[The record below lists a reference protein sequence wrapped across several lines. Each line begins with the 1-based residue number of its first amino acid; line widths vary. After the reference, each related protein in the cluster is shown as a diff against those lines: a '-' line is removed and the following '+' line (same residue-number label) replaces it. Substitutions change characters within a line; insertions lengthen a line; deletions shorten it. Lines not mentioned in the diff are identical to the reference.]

1 MNNSAP
7 IHSAQFHSAQ
17 IHSALTP
24 VFTALRVGLHIL
36 FVGLTLFVVV
46 HAMLT
51 GAAAG
56 ASSTIAV
63 IVLGLALLVVYGS
76 ASFFHLSTSKL
87 LWPIWLVV
95 LVVLCLSL
103 MALTADAAYL
113 VFPLFFLLLHLI
125 RQPWNVIA
133 VAALTAC
140 AIIALAWHIALSVSV
155 VVGPIIGAAVA
166 VAIGVGY
173 QALYREAREREALIR
188 DLVATREQLAATE
201 REAGVLAERA
211 RLAREIHD
219 TVAQGLSSIQ
229 LLLHAV
235 ERADEHHPAI
245 DHVRLARETA
255 ATNLAETRRFIR
267 ELTPPALE
275 EQTLEGALRRLASR
289 TTETAGLPI
298 HVTISGDPIS
308 LPMDVET
315 ALLRI
320 AQGSLANVTQHAR
333 ASQVELTLSYM
344 DDSVSIDIVDDGQGF
359 DPTALPAHPGS
370 THESFGLRAIR
381 GRAEQLGG
389 YVVIESRPGSGTA
402 VAVSLPLPEHDD
414 STMRSEEP

>member
-1 MNNSAP
+1 
-7 IHSAQFHSAQ
+7 
-17 IHSALTP
+17 

-51 GAAAG
+51 GAAGG
-56 ASSTIAV
+56 ASNTGSV
-63 IVLGLALLVVYGS
+63 IVLGFALLAVYSS
-76 ASFFHLSTSKL
+76 ASIFHLSPSKL
-87 LWPIWLVV
+87 LWPVWLAV
-95 LVVLCLSL
+95 LIALCLAL
-103 MALTADAAYL
+103 MVLTADAAYL

-140 AIIALAWHIALSVSV
+140 AIVALAWHTELSVGII
-155 VVGPIIGAAVA
+155 VGPIIGAAVA
-166 VAIGVGY
+166 IAIGVGY
-173 QALYREAREREALIR
+173 QALYREAHEREALIR
-188 DLVATREQLAATE
+188 DLIATREQLAATE

-255 ATNLAETRRFIR
+255 AANLAETRRFIR

-275 EQTLEGALRRLASR
+275 EQTLEGALRRLAAR
-289 TTETAGLPI
+289 TAETTGLPI
-298 HVTISGDPIS
+298 HVTVSGDPIR
-308 LPMDVET
+308 LPMGIET

-320 AQGSLANVTQHAR
+320 AQGSLANVSQHAD

-344 DDSVSIDIVDDGQGF
+344 DDSVSIDIVDDGRGF
-359 DPTALPAHPGS
+359 DPGAPPAHPNS
-370 THESFGLRAIR
+370 NHESFGLRAIR

-389 YVVIESRPGSGTA
+389 SVVIESRPGSGTA

-414 STMRSEEP
+414 STTPSEEP

>member
-1 MNNSAP
+1 M
-7 IHSAQFHSAQ
+7 
-17 IHSALTP
+17 
-24 VFTALRVGLHIL
+24 FTALRVGLHIL

-51 GAAAG
+51 GAAGG
-56 ASSTIAV
+56 ASNTGSV
-63 IVLGLALLVVYGS
+63 IVLGFALLAVYSS
-76 ASFFHLSTSKL
+76 ASIFHLSPSKL
-87 LWPIWLVV
+87 LWPVWLAV
-95 LVVLCLSL
+95 LIALCLAL
-103 MALTADAAYL
+103 MVLTADAAYL

-140 AIIALAWHIALSVSV
+140 AIVALAWHTELSVGII
-155 VVGPIIGAAVA
+155 VGPIIGAAVA
-166 VAIGVGY
+166 IAIGVGY
-173 QALYREAREREALIR
+173 QALYREAHEREALIR
-188 DLVATREQLAATE
+188 DLIATREQLAATE

-255 ATNLAETRRFIR
+255 AANLAETRRFIR

-275 EQTLEGALRRLASR
+275 EQTLEGALRRLAAR
-289 TTETAGLPI
+289 TAETTGLPI
-298 HVTISGDPIS
+298 HVTVSGDPIR
-308 LPMDVET
+308 LPMGIET

-320 AQGSLANVTQHAR
+320 AQGSLANVSQHAD

-344 DDSVSIDIVDDGQGF
+344 DDSVSIDIVDDGRGF
-359 DPTALPAHPGS
+359 DPGAPPAHPNS
-370 THESFGLRAIR
+370 NHESFGLRAIR

-389 YVVIESRPGSGTA
+389 SVVIESRPGSGTA

-414 STMRSEEP
+414 STTPSEEP